1 MKKKVN
7 SLIQVKKILS
17 QERKIL
23 TSYGISK
30 IGVFGSFAYGD
41 FNPKSDVDVLINLSN
56 NSKLSLLDLIEI
68 ENDLSTKLGRKV
80 DLVTQNGLRPYI
92 KESILKSTVYV

>member
-7 SLIQVKKILS
+7 SLIQVKKVLS